1 MIIYNLNCWG
11 SRSLDPIYEALLMQ
25 IRPEKSSDI
34 DKVWEIN
41 VAAFET
47 DTEAKIVNALRETC
61 KSYISLVAEVD
72 GEIAG
77 HILFT
82 PVELVDD
89 RSGLKLMGLGPMA
102 IMPKYQNKGIGS
114 QLVKEGLEQ
123 CLRQGY
129 DAVVVLGHPN
139 YYPRFGFVP
148 SIKYG
153 IRSEYEVPDEVF
165 MILELKKNSLKGKSG
180 IIKYNSAFDSV

>member
-1 MIIYNLNCWG
+1 
-11 SRSLDPIYEALLMQ
+11 MQ
-25 IRPEKSSDI
+25 IRSEKSGDM

-47 DTEAKIVNALRETC
+47 DTEAKLVNALRESGV
-61 KSYISLVAEVD
+61 SYISLVAEVT
-72 GEIAG
+72 GELVG

-89 RSGLKLMGLGPMA
+89 GSGLKLMGLGPMA
-102 IMPKYQNKGIGS
+102 VMPKYQNKGIGS
-114 QLVKEGLEQ
+114 QLVKEGLEH

-129 DAVVVLGHPN
+129 DAVVVLGHPE

-153 IRSEYEVPDEVF
+153 IKSEYEVPDEAF

-180 IIKYNSAFDSV
+180 VIKYNPAFGSV